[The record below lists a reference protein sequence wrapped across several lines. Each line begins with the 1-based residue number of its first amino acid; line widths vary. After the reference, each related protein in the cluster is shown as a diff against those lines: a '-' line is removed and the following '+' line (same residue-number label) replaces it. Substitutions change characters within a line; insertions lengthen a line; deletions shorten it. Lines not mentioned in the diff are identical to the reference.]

1 MSSAS
6 PPPSPA
12 PPALAQPAP
21 SSITFLLVDDD
32 DRLRERLGQALAER
46 GYRVLSAA
54 DHAAAI
60 ALARQ
65 QPIHR
70 AVVDLRMPGP
80 HGLQVIKDLVALHAE
95 IEIIVL
101 TGFGSI
107 ATAVEAMRSG
117 ARDYLTKPAH
127 TDRIL
132 AAFEAEPAPPEDL
145 AFETPSLARLEHEH
159 IERVLRECNGNISRT
174 ARVLGMHRRTL
185 QYKLA
190 KFPAKR

>member
-1 MSSAS
+1 MSSQP
-6 PPPSPA
+6 PPPSPL
-12 PPALAQPAP
+12 PQPSA
-21 SSITFLLVDDD
+21 ITFLLVDDD
-32 DRLRERLGQALAER
+32 DRLRERLGQALGER
-46 GYRVLSAA
+46 GYRVLSAP
-54 DHAAAI
+54 DHATAT

-65 QPIHR
+65 EPVHR

-80 HGLQVIKDLVALHAE
+80 HGLQVIKDLVAIHPE

-107 ATAVEAMRSG
+107 ATAVEAMRAG

-132 AAFEAEPAPPEDL
+132 SAFEAEPAPPEEL